1 MERQMTFDREKFLAI
16 AASVAMTAAIL
27 ASQAYLA
34 ESAAGTWKIGNSTV
48 EQTVD
53 EASNPLPPTRG

>member
-1 MERQMTFDREKFLAI
+1 MRFDREKFLAI

-34 ESAAGTWKIGNSTV
+34 ESAAGTWKAGDGSVSQPV
-48 EQTVD
+48 EET
-53 EASNPLPPTRG
+53 ASNVLLKTRG